1 MDLAERKTPSEVDR
15 EQRVNQGWPMLRPG
29 ISDYA
34 RLRRGNYAYV
44 DKTGELAHLLN
55 SGEFLFLA
63 RPRRFGKTLMLST
76 IECMYQGDLPRVR
89 RPAGDLANPH
99 PKVPDADLFA
109 GTAWEVKFA
118 STPRHPVVRLDM
130 STVAGSTVEE
140 VGLRLRLHLAE
151 QCLLWFGRGLDP
163 CTSLEWLVDP
173 RLYPYPPEQLMRDL
187 LASLQQQDADPV
199 VLVDEYDTPLLKLL
213 GHDPA
218 EVEPIFELF
227 RGFYRLFKQCEGDL
241 HKVLITGIT
250 RRAYGEMFS
259 ALNNLRDCTWRADL
273 GGVCGFTESQLDQPP
288 LSDYIE
294 AAAGSLG
301 QATNDLRASLR
312 EYYKGY
318 RFDRD
323 GWGPAVYNPWSLCNT
338 LSDLMIPAVR
348 ESIRRHGFPSHWADS
363 GVSKTL
369 VDALRRQ
376 PVAVNSIPFVHPDE
390 LDADFYSNKAT
401 GLKSLMLQSGYL
413 THHPAGDRCPAR
425 LGWPNREVSWTMLR
439 DLAFVHVGEKL
450 PGVERVRR
458 CLESGE
464 YGDFPTALLDCLYAF
479 PYHIMN
485 DEFSYHAA
493 LQGLFLGM
501 GMLPRSE
508 QSELAGRFDLAIVC
522 RGRTTIV
529 ELKYNRSLRAA
540 QDQADHRQ
548 YGRSLLLELEQAQ
561 EATCIA
567 LHVTKTK
574 EGQVRIEGAQRPV
587 HEVDAEWMPLETEQ
601 VP

>member
-1 MDLAERKTPSEVDR
+1 MDLAERKTPPEVDR
-15 EQRVNQGWPMLRPG
+15 DQPVNQDWPVLQPG

-34 RLRRGNYAYV
+34 RLRRENYAYV
-44 DKTGELAHLLN
+44 DKTGELAHLLD
-55 SGEFLFLA
+55 SGGFLFLA

-99 PKVPDADLFA
+99 PKVSDSDLFA
-109 GTAWEVKFA
+109 GTAWESLFTSK
-118 STPRHPVVRLDM
+118 PRHPVVRLDM
-130 STVAGSTVEE
+130 STVTGNTVEE
-140 VGLRLRLHLAE
+140 VGLRLRLQLAE
-151 QCLLWFGRGLDP
+151 QCLLWFGRGFDP
-163 CTSLEWLVDP
+163 CTSMEWLVDP

-187 LASLQQQDADPV
+187 LASLQQQGADPV

-213 GHDPA
+213 GREPA
-218 EVEPIFELF
+218 EVEPFFELF
-227 RGFYRLFKQCEGDL
+227 REFFRTFKQCEADL

-273 GGVCGFTESQLDQPP
+273 GGVCGFTENQLDQPP

-294 AAAGSLG
+294 AAADSLG
-301 QATNDLRASLR
+301 QATNELRASLR
-312 EYYKGY
+312 EYYNGY

-348 ESIRRHGFPSHWADS
+348 ESIRLHGFPSHWADS

-376 PVAVNSIPFVHPDE
+376 PVAVNSIPFVNPDE

-413 THHPAGDRCPAR
+413 THHPAGERHSAW
-425 LGWPNREVSWTMLR
+425 LGWPNREVSWTLLR
-439 DLAFVHVGEKL
+439 DLALVHVGEEL
-450 PGVERVRR
+450 PGVERVRQ

-464 YGDFPTALLDCLYAF
+464 YGDFLTALLDCLYAF
-479 PYHIMN
+479 PYPIMN

-493 LQGLFLGM
+493 LQGLFMGM
-501 GMLPRSE
+501 GVLPRSE
-508 QSELAGRFDLAIVC
+508 QSELAGRFDLAIVFG
-522 RGRTTIV
+522 GRATVV
-529 ELKYNRSLRAA
+529 ELKYNHSLKEA
-540 QDQADHRQ
+540 QDQADRRQ
-548 YGRSLLLELEQAQ
+548 YGRSLLMELEHVGS
-561 EATCIA
+561 ATCIA
-567 LHVTKTK
+567 LHITKAGD
-574 EGQVRIEGAQRPV
+574 GQVRIEGAQRLV
-587 HEVDAEWMPLETEQ
+587 HAGDAEWRPLDTGQ
-601 VP
+601 DS